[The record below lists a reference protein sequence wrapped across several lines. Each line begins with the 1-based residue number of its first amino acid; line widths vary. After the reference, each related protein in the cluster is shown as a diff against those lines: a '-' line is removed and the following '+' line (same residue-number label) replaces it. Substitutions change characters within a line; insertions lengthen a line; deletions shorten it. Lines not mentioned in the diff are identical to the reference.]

1 MTERERF
8 IKTLKC
14 EKIGGRV
21 PHFELVFFLTM
32 EAFGK
37 MHPQHRLYSQWDQ
50 MSYEEKKLQIYDVAN
65 VLIDTAKRYDHSAIF
80 VQHNLVGIDNVQWL
94 RSNPGKIR
102 R

>member
-1 MTERERF
+1 MIKNLHISRIDREDMKMTERERF

-37 MHPQHRLYSQWDQ
+37 MHPCHRLYSQWNQ
-50 MSYEEKKLQIYDVAN
+50 MSYEEQKLQVSDVAM
-65 VLIDTAKRYDHSAIF
+65 S
-80 VQHNLVGIDNVQWL
+80 
-94 RSNPGKIR
+94 
-102 R
+102 